1 MENLQFL
8 LEGFATA
15 ATPVNLLLALIGVV
29 VGTAVGVLP
38 GIGPAM
44 TVALLLPI
52 TYGLEPTGALIMLAG
67 IFYGGMYGGSTT
79 SILLNTPGES
89 SSVVTAIEGNLMAK
103 SGRAAQALATA
114 AIGSWIAGTIGT
126 LLLAFTAPIVTRF
139 AISLGAPEYFAV
151 MLLAFI
157 AVTAVLG
164 SSRLRGFI
172 SLTLGLT
179 IGLVGLDAVS
189 GQARLTFGIPQLG
202 DGIDVVVVA
211 VGIFALGEALWVA
224 AHLRRKAVQVI
235 PVGQPWMGKADLSRS
250 WKPWLRGTA
259 LGFPFGAVPA
269 GGAEIP
275 TFLSYIS
282 EKRLT
287 KHPEE
292 FGKGAIEGVAGPEAA
307 NNASAAGTMVPMLS
321 LGLPTNATAAVL
333 LVALT
338 SRGIQ
343 PGPLL
348 LQREGDL
355 VWGLIAS
362 LFIANTLLLLLN
374 LPLAPM
380 WAKLL
385 QIPRPYLYA
394 GILFF
399 ASMGAYAVNGS
410 SFDLLL
416 LLVLGLLG
424 FGMRRF
430 GFPVL
435 PLIVGTILGPLI
447 EAQGRRSLQLSSGDF
462 RGLLGGVDVATGQFR
477 YSTVAIVVYVIIA
490 LVLLWPVLFAL
501 VRRQL
506 PGQVAVVEEMSHDA
520 GAHVHPAGASAHRT
534 QAPVPAAVAPGPDAG
549 ADPHDPEPPTR
560 KESS

>member
-1 MENLQFL
+1 MEGLQFL
-8 LEGFATA
+8 LQGFATA
-15 ATPVNLLLALIGVV
+15 ATPANLLLALLGVV
-29 VGTAVGVLP
+29 IGTAVGVLP

-44 TVALLLPI
+44 TVALLLPV

-89 SSVVTAIEGNLMAK
+89 ASVVTALEGNLMAK

-114 AIGSWIAGTIGT
+114 AVGSFVAGTIGT
-126 LLLAFTAPIVTRF
+126 ALLAFAAPYVTRF

-172 SLTLGLT
+172 SLTLGLA
-179 IGLVGLDAVS
+179 IGLVGIDAVS
-189 GQARLTFGIPQLG
+189 GQARLTFGIPQLA

-211 VGIFALGEALWVA
+211 VGIFAVGEALWVA
-224 AHLRRKAVQVI
+224 AHLRRKAAEVI
-235 PVGQPWMGKADLSRS
+235 RVGRPFMGKEDWKRS

-259 LGFPFGAVPA
+259 YGFPFGAVPA

-275 TFLSYIS
+275 TFLSYIT

-292 FGKGAIEGVAGPEAA
+292 FGKGGGIEGVAGPEAA

-321 LGLPTNATAAVL
+321 LGLPTNATAAVML
-333 LVALT
+333 AAFT
-338 SRGIQ
+338 SYGIQ

-348 LQREGDL
+348 LQRESDL

-362 LFIANTLLLLLN
+362 LFIGNTLLLLLN
-374 LPLAPM
+374 LPLAPV

-385 QIPRPYLYA
+385 RIPRPYLYA

-410 SFDLLL
+410 PFDLILL
-416 LLVLGLLG
+416 LALGLLG
-424 FGMRRF
+424 FVMRRF
-430 GFPVL
+430 GLPVL
-435 PLIVGTILGPLI
+435 PLIVAVILGPRI
-447 EAQGRRSLQLSSGDF
+447 ELQGRRALQLSSGDW
-462 RGLLGGVDVATGQFR
+462 RGLFGSTNPATGEFQL
-477 YSTVAIVVYVIIA
+477 SPIAITVYVIVVVILIWPWLFKA
-490 LVLLWPVLFAL
+490 IRRVL
-501 VRRQL
+501 
-506 PGQVAVVEEMSHDA
+506 
-520 GAHVHPAGASAHRT
+520 PAKAA
-534 QAPVPAAVAPGPDAG
+534 AAVEAVSEEPALFVAEHHHMDVPDAVTSSTHR
-549 ADPHDPEPPTR
+549 DS
-560 KESS
+560 KEARE

>member
-1 MENLQFL
+1 MDSFQFL

-15 ATPVNLLLALIGVV
+15 ATPVNLLLAMLGVV
-29 VGTAVGVLP
+29 IGTAVGVLP

-44 TVALLLPI
+44 TVALLLPV
-52 TYGLEPTGALIMLAG
+52 TYELEPTSAMIMLAG

-89 SSVVTAIEGNLMAK
+89 ASVVTALEGNQMAK

-114 AIGSWIAGTIGT
+114 AVGSFVAGAIGT
-126 LLLAFTAPIVTRF
+126 TLLAFTAPYVTRF

-151 MLLAFI
+151 MLVAFI

-172 SLTLGLT
+172 SLTIGLT
-179 IGLVGLDAVS
+179 IGLIGIDAVS
-189 GQARLTFGIPQLG
+189 GQARLTFSIPQLG

-211 VGIFALGEALWVA
+211 VGIFAVGEALWVA
-224 AHLRRKAVQVI
+224 AHLRRKAADVI
-235 PVGQPWMGKADLSRS
+235 RVGRPFMGKQDWKRS

-259 LGFPFGAVPA
+259 YGFPFGAVPA

-275 TFLSYIS
+275 TFLSYIT

-321 LGLPTNATAAVL
+321 LGLPTNATAAVML
-333 LVALT
+333 AALT
-338 SRGIQ
+338 SYGIQ

-348 LQREGDL
+348 LQREGAL

-362 LFIANTLLLLLN
+362 LFIGNTLLLLLN
-374 LPLAPM
+374 LPLAPV

-385 QIPRPYLYA
+385 RIPRPYLYA

-410 SFDLLL
+410 PFDLILL
-416 LLVLGLLG
+416 LALGLLG
-424 FGMRRF
+424 FVMRRF
-430 GFPVL
+430 GLPVL
-435 PLIVGTILGPLI
+435 PLIVAVILGPRVEL
-447 EAQGRRSLQLSSGDF
+447 QGRRALQLSSGEW
-462 RGLLGGVDVATGQFR
+462 RGLFGSTNPATGEFEL
-477 YSTVAIVVYVIIA
+477 SPIAITAYAIIILILIWPWLFKA
-490 LVLLWPVLFAL
+490 IRRVL
-501 VRRQL
+501 
-506 PGQVAVVEEMSHDA
+506 
-520 GAHVHPAGASAHRT
+520 PAKAA
-534 QAPVPAAVAPGPDAG
+534 AAVEAVAEEPALSVAEHHHIDVPDA
-549 ADPHDPEPPTR
+549 ATTTTHPDSMETR
-560 KESS
+560 E

>member
-1 MENLQFL
+1 MDSLQFL

-15 ATPVNLLLALIGVV
+15 ATPVNLLLAMLGVV
-29 VGTAVGVLP
+29 IGTAVGVLP

-44 TVALLLPI
+44 TVALLLPV
-52 TYGLEPTGALIMLAG
+52 TYQLEPTSAMIMLAG

-89 SSVVTAIEGNLMAK
+89 ASVVTALEGNLMAK

-114 AIGSWIAGTIGT
+114 AVGSFVAGTIGT
-126 LLLAFTAPIVTRF
+126 ALLAFTAPYVTRF

-172 SLTLGLT
+172 SLTIGLT
-179 IGLVGLDAVS
+179 IGLIGIDAVS

-211 VGIFALGEALWVA
+211 VGIFAVGEALWVA
-224 AHLRRKAVQVI
+224 AHLRRKAAEVVR
-235 PVGQPWMGKADLSRS
+235 VGRPFMGKQDWKRS

-259 LGFPFGAVPA
+259 YGFPFGAVPA

-275 TFLSYIS
+275 TFLSYIT

-321 LGLPTNATAAVL
+321 LGLPTNATAAVML
-333 LVALT
+333 AALT
-338 SRGIQ
+338 SYGIQ

-348 LQREGDL
+348 LQRESAL

-362 LFIANTLLLLLN
+362 LFIGNTLLLLLN
-374 LPLAPM
+374 LPLAPV

-385 QIPRPYLYA
+385 RIPRPYLYA

-399 ASMGAYAVNGS
+399 ASMGAYAVNGPA
-410 SFDLLL
+410 FDLILL
-416 LLVLGLLG
+416 LALGLLG
-424 FGMRRF
+424 FVMRRF
-430 GFPVL
+430 GLPVL
-435 PLIVGTILGPLI
+435 PLIVAVILGPRVEL
-447 EAQGRRSLQLSSGDF
+447 QGRRALQLSSGEW
-462 RGLLGGVDVATGQFR
+462 RGLFGSTNPATGEFEL
-477 YSTVAIVVYVIIA
+477 SAIAITAYAII
-490 LVLLWPVLFAL
+490 VLILIWPWLFKAIRRVLPAKAA
-501 VRRQL
+501 
-506 PGQVAVVEEMSHDA
+506 AVVE
-520 GAHVHPAGASAHRT
+520 
-534 QAPVPAAVAPGPDAG
+534 AVAEEPALSVAEHHHIDVPDA
-549 ADPHDPEPPTR
+549 ATSSTHPDSKETR
-560 KESS
+560 E